1 MTQKGVSEENVAN
14 YFSALFE
21 GINSQIFNTPVD
33 LFIEDRIY
41 KQWESIRP
49 IQFLS
54 LVILLQEGIQATTRK
69 DIVDNTP
76 KNILSKSKILNLIN
90 ALHFKDLFHVDLI
103 EQFKATKPELS
114 QAQNLYDE
122 FKEYRIDK
130 KPGEEYEL
138 IKHWGQDLKLDEY
151 FELVSETKHRQKS
164 LESVLD
170 DIESDPLGIKSTD
183 PSEDLEMKKFLE
195 EHSSEEV
202 NMAVAMYMAEAINYF
217 SNLSQESTK
226 KIAFE
231 IATIGTQ
238 GIDPNKKNYSIPS
251 IKNSN
256 FSGYKTLAYYYVSWA
271 IGVPEMLNQ
280 LQLPFDQEYELA
292 NKYLKL

>member
-1 MTQKGVSEENVAN
+1 M
-14 YFSALFE
+14 
-21 GINSQIFNTPVD
+21 D

-41 KQWESIRP
+41 KKWESFRP

-54 LVILLQEGIQATTRK
+54 LVTLLQEGIEATTRK
-69 DIVDNTP
+69 EIVENTP
-76 KNILSKSKILNLIN
+76 KSILSKSKILNLVN
-90 ALHFKDLFHVDLI
+90 AIHFKDLFGPDFI
-103 EQFKATKPELS
+103 QQFNATKIETT

-122 FKEYRIDK
+122 FKEYRKDK

-151 FELVSETKHRQKS
+151 FELVSETKYRQKS
-164 LESVLD
+164 VESVLD
-170 DIESDPLGIKSTD
+170 EIESDPLGINSTD
-183 PSEDLEMKKFLE
+183 PSEDLEMKKFLKE
-195 EHSSEEV
+195 NSSDEI
-202 NMAVAMYMAEAINYF
+202 NLAVAMYMADAINYF
-217 SNLSQESTK
+217 SNLNQESTK

-280 LQLPFDQEYELA
+280 LQLPFDKEYELA
-292 NKYLKL
+292 NNYLKL